1 MHFIPT
7 IMQRCKDEGIEIT
20 REGLYFTGQ
29 KNGFLSKDENGKIQ
43 LDEESFEKWI
53 EERKTGIPEGYFRVI
68 ELSSKY
74 NVKLGSFYKILK
86 SNPAISI
93 KKKGVIYVKEDEF
106 RKIIGR
112 D

>member
-1 MHFIPT
+1 MHFIPA
-7 IMQRCKDEGIEIT
+7 IMQRCKNEGIKIT

-29 KNGFLSKDENGKIQ
+29 KNGFLVKDEKGKFQ

-53 EERKTGIPEGYFRVI
+53 EERKTGVPEGYLRVI
-68 ELSSKY
+68 ELGAKY
-74 NVKLGSFYKILK
+74 NVKLGTFYKLIK
-86 SNPAISI
+86 NNPNISI
-93 KKKGVIYVKEDEF
+93 KKKGVTYVKEDEF